1 MSLSSVLTKVS
12 DVVLS
17 DAGQKIIGGLG
28 LSVFTYGTTQAVFS
42 KAMALVY
49 QYWDAMGDLMY
60 LMGLSGFDKAMSMV
74 FSAIAVR
81 VAMNSAKVGL
91 KKAS

>member
-1 MSLSSVLTKVS
+1 MSLSTILTKVS

-28 LSVFTYGTTQAVFS
+28 ISVFTYGSTQLIFNL
-42 KAMALVY
+42 AMDTVY
-49 QYWDAMGDLMY
+49 QYWGQMGNFMY
-60 LMGLSGFDKAMSMV
+60 LLGLGGVDQALSMV

-81 VAMNSAKVGL
+81 VAMNSAKLGF
-91 KKAS
+91 KKA